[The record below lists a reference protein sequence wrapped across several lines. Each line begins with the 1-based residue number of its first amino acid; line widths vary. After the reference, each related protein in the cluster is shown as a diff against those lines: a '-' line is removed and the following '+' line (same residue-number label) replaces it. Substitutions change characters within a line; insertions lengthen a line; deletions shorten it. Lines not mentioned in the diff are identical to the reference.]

1 LRLCPIS
8 NGMEGAI
15 FFNIVGAGMTLKEV
29 VGAVHEFVSSKPKR
43 KYKIIVG
50 TDSSA
55 RSETNFVTAITV
67 WRVGNGGVH
76 FWTRSPQTKC
86 HDLRD
91 RIYRETIHSITLAQE
106 LRGCLKETLGDEFF
120 WDDQIHI
127 DVGENGPTREF
138 IDTVVGMVKGYGFE
152 AVIKPNSFGASVVAD
167 RHT

>member
-1 LRLCPIS
+1 
-8 NGMEGAI
+8 MEGAI

>member
-1 LRLCPIS
+1 
-8 NGMEGAI
+8 MEGVK
-15 FFNIVGAGMTLKEV
+15 FFNIIGESFGLAQV
-29 VGAVHEFVSSKPKR
+29 VDGVHEFISVKPQR

-50 TDSSA
+50 TDSAA
-55 RSETNFVTAITV
+55 RSETNFVTAVTI

-76 FWTRSPQTKC
+76 FWTRSKTTKC
-86 HDLRD
+86 HDMRD

-106 LRGCLKETLGDEFF
+106 LRGRLKEKLGDEFF

-138 IDTVVGMVKGYGFE
+138 VDTVVGMVKGYGFE
-152 AVIKPNSFGASVVAD
+152 AVIKPFSFGASVVAD

>member
-1 LRLCPIS
+1 
-8 NGMEGAI
+8 MEGSN
-15 FFNIVGAGMTLKEV
+15 FFNIVGGSMSLAEV
-29 VGAVHEFVSSKPKR
+29 VGGVHEFVSAKPQR

-50 TDSSA
+50 TDSAA

-67 WRVGNGGVH
+67 WRVGNGGIH
-76 FWTRSPQTKC
+76 FWTRSKTTKC
-86 HDLRD
+86 HDMRD

-106 LRGCLKETLGDEFF
+106 LRGRLQEKLGHEFF

-127 DVGENGPTREF
+127 DVGENGPTKEF
-138 IDTVVGMVKGYGFE
+138 IETVVGMVKGYGFD

>member
-1 LRLCPIS
+1 MRLCPIS
-8 NGMEGAI
+8 NGIDGTT
-15 FFNIVGAGMTLKEV
+15 FFNIVGNEMSLGEV
-29 VGAVHEFVSSKPKR
+29 VVSVHEFINSKPQR

-50 TDSSA
+50 TDSA
-55 RSETNFVTAITV
+55 AHSETNFVTAITV
-67 WRVGNGGVH
+67 WRVGNGGIH
-76 FWTRSPQTKC
+76 FWTRSKTTKC

-138 IDTVVGMVKGYGFE
+138 IDTVVGMVKGYGFD
-152 AVIKPNSFGASVVAD
+152 AVIKPYSFGASVVAD